1 MLRFT
6 TWLNEEALYEAKS
19 GESYNDEHAHVN
31 VWNHMVSKGIAHDKK
46 KMTAELDKAKTD
58 KKHPLHFDK
67 ADDAGFTGGKKTQA
81 AKASYH
87 AEHETAM
94 HTVHALANHPD
105 FKKAIAEKHKATVM
119 GGAKGDVTDT
129 WKKHGATKGATSKA
143 DVSIH
148 KEGSSHHE
156 GLKLSMKKGGG
167 SQLMS
172 GGPEE
177 NKATHD
183 HAAREMLN
191 NHPKYKKLSKEK
203 KDEAHSHI
211 MKKMDEVGK
220 HLNKMKTTPRTQW
233 EGHRKAAQKA
243 LDDVHDKH
251 PELNHYVRK
260 EATTGEGKF
269 GKGSATAA
277 SHMVKSGQGNHGA
290 EVKHVKDVDYS
301 GKRPRAALPKG
312 DGRSGNIKLDT

>member
-1 MLRFT
+1 
-6 TWLNEEALYEAKS
+6 
-19 GESYNDEHAHVN
+19 
-31 VWNHMVSKGIAHDKK
+31 MVSKGIAHDKK

-67 ADDAGFTGGKKTQA
+67 ADDAGFTGGKKTSA
-81 AKASYH
+81 ARASYH

-105 FKKAIAEKHKATVM
+105 FKKAIAEKHTAKVM
-119 GGAKGDVTDT
+119 GGTRSEVSDT
-129 WKKHGATKGATSKA
+129 WKKYGATKGGTSKA
-143 DVSIH
+143 DVSIR
-148 KEGSSHHE
+148 KEGSKSQ

-177 NKATHD
+177 NSATHD
-183 HAAREMLN
+183 YATREMLN
-191 NHPKYKKLSKEK
+191 DHPKYKKLSKAK
-203 KDEAHSHI
+203 KDEIHSNV
-211 MKKMDEVGK
+211 MKKMSEVGE
-220 HLNKMKTTPRTQW
+220 HLNKMRTTPRSQW
-233 EGHRKAAQKA
+233 ETHRKNAQKA

-269 GKGSATAA
+269 GLGSAAAA

-301 GKRPRAALPKG
+301 GPRPRAALPKG
-312 DGRSGNIKLDT
+312 DGRSGNVKLDT